1 MYVKVVYH
9 KYSNRLWRTTK
20 ANNMQIKYFG
30 VNQRVKV
37 ESKYYEG
44 PLKRRELENIIEYKA
59 ATRRITAD
67 GREIDYLVKT
77 IKDRFKSIGEV
88 EVYPRLNMIDYEII
102 VRGKKKYL
110 KQVFKDMIWKQYLY
124 K

>member
-9 KYSNRLWRTTK
+9 KHSSRLWRTTK

-44 PLKRRELENIIEYKA
+44 PLKRRELESIIEYKVV
-59 ATRRITAD
+59 TKRFSGD
-67 GREIDYLVKT
+67 SRELDYLIKT

-88 EVYPRLNMIDYEII
+88 EVYQRLNMFEYEII
-102 VRGKKKYL
+102 VKGKKKYL
-110 KQVFKDMIWKQYLY
+110 KQVFKDILWKQYQ
-124 K
+124 

>member
-1 MYVKVVYH
+1 MYVKVVYQTH
-9 KYSNRLWRTTK
+9 SNRLWRTTK

-37 ESKYYEG
+37 ESKSYEG

-59 ATRRITAD
+59 TTKRISD
-67 GREIDYLVKT
+67 DSREIDYLVKI

-88 EVYPRLNMIDYEII
+88 EVYQRLNMFDYEII

-110 KQVFKDMIWKQYLY
+110 KQVFKDILWEQYL
-124 K
+124 

>member
-1 MYVKVVYH
+1 
-9 KYSNRLWRTTK
+9 
-20 ANNMQIKYFG
+20 MQMKYFG

-37 ESKYYEG
+37 ESNRCEG

-59 ATRRITAD
+59 TTKRVTAD

-88 EVYPRLNMIDYEII
+88 EVYPRLNMFEYEII
-102 VRGKKKYL
+102 AIGKKKYL
-110 KQVFKDMIWKQYLY
+110 KQVFKDIL
-124 K
+124 

>member
-1 MYVKVVYH
+1 
-9 KYSNRLWRTTK
+9 
-20 ANNMQIKYFG
+20 MQIKYFG

-37 ESKYYEG
+37 ESKSYEG

-59 ATRRITAD
+59 TTKRISD
-67 GREIDYLVKT
+67 DSREIDYLVKI

-88 EVYPRLNMIDYEII
+88 EVYQRLNMFDYEIM

-110 KQVFKDMIWKQYLY
+110 KQVFKDIL
-124 K
+124 

>member
-1 MYVKVVYH
+1 
-9 KYSNRLWRTTK
+9 
-20 ANNMQIKYFG
+20 MQIEYFD

-59 ATRRITAD
+59 TTKRVTAD
-67 GREIDYLVKT
+67 GREIDYLIKT

-88 EVYPRLNMIDYEII
+88 EVYPRLNTFDYEIM

-110 KQVFKDMIWKQYLY
+110 KQVFKDIL
-124 K
+124 

>member
-1 MYVKVVYH
+1 
-9 KYSNRLWRTTK
+9 
-20 ANNMQIKYFG
+20 MQIKYFG

-59 ATRRITAD
+59 TTKRLTTD
-67 GREIDYLVKT
+67 GRELDYLIKT

-88 EVYPRLNMIDYEII
+88 VVYPRLNTFEYEIV
-102 VRGKKKYL
+102 VRNKKKYL
-110 KQVFKDMIWKQYLY
+110 REVFKDIL
-124 K
+124 

>member
-1 MYVKVVYH
+1 
-9 KYSNRLWRTTK
+9 
-20 ANNMQIKYFG
+20 MQIKYFG

-59 ATRRITAD
+59 VTKRITAD
-67 GREIDYLVKT
+67 GIELDYLIKT

-88 EVYPRLNMIDYEII
+88 EVYPRLNMFDYEIMVI
-102 VRGKKKYL
+102 GKKKYL
-110 KQVFKDMIWKQYLY
+110 KQVFKDIL
-124 K
+124 

>member
-1 MYVKVVYH
+1 MYVKVVYQTH
-9 KYSNRLWRTTK
+9 SSRLWRTTK

-37 ESKYYEG
+37 ESKRYEG

-59 ATRRITAD
+59 TTKRVITD
-67 GREIDYLVKT
+67 SRELDYLIKT

-88 EVYPRLNMIDYEII
+88 VVYPRLNTFEYEIV

-110 KQVFKDMIWKQYLY
+110 REVFKDILWKQYLY

>member
-1 MYVKVVYH
+1 
-9 KYSNRLWRTTK
+9 
-20 ANNMQIKYFG
+20 MQIKYFG

-44 PLKRRELENIIEYKA
+44 PSKKRDLEKVIEYKA

-77 IKDRFKSIGEV
+77 LKDKFICIAQV
-88 EVYPRLNMIDYEII
+88 EVYPKLNMYDYEII

-110 KQVFKDMIWKQYLY
+110 KQVFKDIL
-124 K
+124 